1 MITVEPQWKFTAS
14 VYLKRHHC
22 MLYRDEHLGVQKQI
36 MTRRNGIFITPKER
50 VYFFID
56 GVSEVFHSE
65 ERMLHR
71 LRKITSEE
79 SSSSSR

>member
-1 MITVEPQWKFTAS
+1 MTIAEPQWKFTAS

-22 MLYRDEHLGVQKQI
+22 MLYRDEYLGVQKQI
-36 MTRRNGIFITPKER
+36 MTRRNGIFTTPKER

-56 GVSEVFHSE
+56 GISEAFHSE
-65 ERMLHR
+65 ERMLQK
-71 LRKITSEE
+71 LWKITSED